1 MFDGEVVVDGAD
13 DHAEL
18 LDEEIDVALDALVQI
33 ELVVDEGE
41 EPRQDG
47 LDESAQKRG
56 LHLPPS
62 TSYDSMESWGRGRL
76 TRTDQAT
83 LRLCLQPLVT
93 DPSFYFKLL
102 NGIFFLKKLL

>member
-1 MFDGEVVVDGAD
+1 MVEGEVVVDGAD

-18 LDEEIDVALDALVQI
+18 LDEEIDVVLDALVQI
-33 ELVVDEGE
+33 ELVVDEGD

-83 LRLCLQPLVT
+83 LTSNLCAFGAVWMVVKIVCLRRIVS
-93 DPSFYFKLL
+93 DV
-102 NGIFFLKKLL
+102 